1 MAEVLG
7 DQAALVK
14 QNGFGV
20 SARSCCDRFC
30 PCTNSLFFGA
40 AHDDLPALC
49 LRDGYHHRILQRR
62 DCTWFSCYAWKRSL

>member
-20 SARSCCDRFC
+20 SARSGSFCLPVSTLIVFLGQHTSIYQSSACVTDIITAYLKDGTVRGVSVYGFCD
-30 PCTNSLFFGA
+30 
-40 AHDDLPALC
+40 
-49 LRDGYHHRILQRR
+49 
-62 DCTWFSCYAWKRSL
+62 

>member
-20 SARSCCDRFC
+20 SARSCRGRFC
-30 PCTNSLFFGA
+30 PCTN
-40 AHDDLPALC
+40 
-49 LRDGYHHRILQRR
+49 
-62 DCTWFSCYAWKRSL
+62 